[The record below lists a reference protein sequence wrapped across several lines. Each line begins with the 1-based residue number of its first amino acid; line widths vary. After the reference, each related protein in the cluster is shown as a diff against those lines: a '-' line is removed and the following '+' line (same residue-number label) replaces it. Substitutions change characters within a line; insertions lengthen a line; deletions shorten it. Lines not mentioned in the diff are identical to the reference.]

1 MAAKRTS
8 NAARS
13 KQSKNTGAKGRAASA
28 GRAARQSY
36 ATGLSNDIAGVLLA
50 VIAVAMGFALASP
63 TGAPVTHA
71 LAQGLS
77 LGFGA
82 GAVLVPVA
90 LFVFALT
97 FFAPT
102 GGFVSS
108 RVALGLAI
116 VVMAVLA
123 MLSCLVP
130 SAETVPNVVLSEP
143 VAMHAGG
150 FVGGGIAWLLL
161 TLLGRPVTLVVL
173 VGLILTGIV
182 VCGFS
187 VSDAVLH
194 FKLRLEDGRERRAA
208 QRELRE
214 MQAASDEEDVV
225 RQPARRAR
233 QTQQEMPTSFLGARK
248 TSVLRRPSETDK
260 TRVLAHDDRQDES
273 GPLQTEIEA
282 QEESQIS
289 PGEQMPL
296 DNGAVVP
303 AFLSNRV
310 ASTASDTKAKSAP
323 KTKRK
328 TKKQPTSSQSL
339 PQSAPASAPEDDSLP
354 PATMLQVNPDSAS
367 SAATSEQLTTT
378 AQKLQDTLEEFG
390 LTSRVVG
397 WVSGPSVTTFKIEM
411 GEGERVNKI
420 TNLQDDIAL
429 SLAAKSVRIFAPIPG
444 TSLVGIEIPNATTQP
459 VYLGDV
465 LPYVTGGPLEAAFG
479 RDSEGN
485 PVVVDIASLPHLLV
499 AGTTGSGKSVLLNSV
514 VMTMLMRATPEDL
527 RLIMVDPKRVE
538 FTFYAGLPHL
548 YVPVVTEPR
557 QAASA
562 LQWSVT
568 EMERRLKVFEHYK
581 VRDIRSFNHHLEDG
595 KLADME
601 NPPKH
606 MPYFVIVIDELSD
619 LMMVAGKDVEAS
631 IVRIAQLGR
640 AAGIHLIVATQRPS
654 ADVVT
659 GLIKANIDNRV
670 ALSVDNSLNS
680 RIILDQTGAE
690 RLLGKGDMLYKLRG
704 RRPQRA
710 QACYVSEREVES
722 VVAYIKERH
731 EADYHEDILSAVTP
745 GHPGSTHE
753 AAEDDDPLLWEAAQI
768 VVDSQL
774 GSTSGLQRRLKVG
787 YARAGRIMDMLEH
800 KGIVGP
806 PDGSKPREVLIDA
819 DGLEELRAADAAY
832 REVD

>member
-90 LFVFALT
+90 LFVFALP

-130 SAETVPNVVLSEP
+130 SAETAPNIVLSES

-214 MQAASDEEDVV
+214 MQDAADEEEVV
-225 RQPARRAR
+225 RQPARRTR

-273 GPLQTEIEA
+273 ASLPADIEA

-310 ASTASDTKAKSAP
+310 ASSASNTKAESAP
-323 KTKRK
+323 KAKRK
-328 TKKQPTSSQSL
+328 TKKQSASSQSL
-339 PQSAPASAPEDDSLP
+339 PRPVPASAPEDDSLP

-514 VMTMLMRATPEDL
+514 VMTMLMRATP
-527 RLIMVDPKRVE
+527 
-538 FTFYAGLPHL
+538 
-548 YVPVVTEPR
+548 
-557 QAASA
+557 A
-562 LQWSVT
+562 LLWW
-568 EMERRLKVFEHYK
+568 
-581 VRDIRSFNHHLEDG
+581 I
-595 KLADME
+595 
-601 NPPKH
+601 
-606 MPYFVIVIDELSD
+606 
-619 LMMVAGKDVEAS
+619 
-631 IVRIAQLGR
+631 
-640 AAGIHLIVATQRPS
+640 
-654 ADVVT
+654 
-659 GLIKANIDNRV
+659 
-670 ALSVDNSLNS
+670 LSVLNLPS
-680 RIILDQTGAE
+680 MLACRIF
-690 RLLGKGDMLYKLRG
+690 MF
-704 RRPQRA
+704 
-710 QACYVSEREVES
+710 
-722 VVAYIKERH
+722 
-731 EADYHEDILSAVTP
+731 
-745 GHPGSTHE
+745 
-753 AAEDDDPLLWEAAQI
+753 LW
-768 VVDSQL
+768 
-774 GSTSGLQRRLKVG
+774 
-787 YARAGRIMDMLEH
+787 
-800 KGIVGP
+800 
-806 PDGSKPREVLIDA
+806 
-819 DGLEELRAADAAY
+819 
-832 REVD
+832 

>member
-130 SAETVPNVVLSEP
+130 SAETVPNVVLSES

-581 VRDIRSFNHHLEDG
+581 VRDIRSFNHRLEDG

-731 EADYHEDILSAVTP
+731 EADYHEDILSAVTLSLIHISEP
-745 GHPGSTHE
+745 T
-753 AAEDDDPLLWEAAQI
+753 
-768 VVDSQL
+768 
-774 GSTSGLQRRLKVG
+774 RR
-787 YARAGRIMDMLEH
+787 
-800 KGIVGP
+800 
-806 PDGSKPREVLIDA
+806 S
-819 DGLEELRAADAAY
+819 
-832 REVD
+832 

>member
-130 SAETVPNVVLSEP
+130 SAETAPNIVLSES

-214 MQAASDEEDVV
+214 MQDAADEEEVV
-225 RQPARRAR
+225 RQPARRTR

-273 GPLQTEIEA
+273 ASLPADIEA

-310 ASTASDTKAKSAP
+310 ASSASNTKAESAP
-323 KTKRK
+323 KAKRK
-328 TKKQPTSSQSL
+328 TKKQSASSQSL
-339 PQSAPASAPEDDSLP
+339 PRPVPASAPEDDSLP
-354 PATMLQVNPDSAS
+354 PATMLQ
-367 SAATSEQLTTT
+367 L
-378 AQKLQDTLEEFG
+378 
-390 LTSRVVG
+390 R
-397 WVSGPSVTTFKIEM
+397 
-411 GEGERVNKI
+411 
-420 TNLQDDIAL
+420 
-429 SLAAKSVRIFAPIPG
+429 
-444 TSLVGIEIPNATTQP
+444 
-459 VYLGDV
+459 
-465 LPYVTGGPLEAAFG
+465 PL
-479 RDSEGN
+479 
-485 PVVVDIASLPHLLV
+485 
-499 AGTTGSGKSVLLNSV
+499 K
-514 VMTMLMRATPEDL
+514 
-527 RLIMVDPKRVE
+527 
-538 FTFYAGLPHL
+538 
-548 YVPVVTEPR
+548 
-557 QAASA
+557 
-562 LQWSVT
+562 
-568 EMERRLKVFEHYK
+568 
-581 VRDIRSFNHHLEDG
+581 
-595 KLADME
+595 
-601 NPPKH
+601 
-606 MPYFVIVIDELSD
+606 
-619 LMMVAGKDVEAS
+619 
-631 IVRIAQLGR
+631 
-640 AAGIHLIVATQRPS
+640 
-654 ADVVT
+654 
-659 GLIKANIDNRV
+659 
-670 ALSVDNSLNS
+670 
-680 RIILDQTGAE
+680 
-690 RLLGKGDMLYKLRG
+690 
-704 RRPQRA
+704 
-710 QACYVSEREVES
+710 
-722 VVAYIKERH
+722 
-731 EADYHEDILSAVTP
+731 
-745 GHPGSTHE
+745 
-753 AAEDDDPLLWEAAQI
+753 
-768 VVDSQL
+768 
-774 GSTSGLQRRLKVG
+774 
-787 YARAGRIMDMLEH
+787 
-800 KGIVGP
+800 
-806 PDGSKPREVLIDA
+806 
-819 DGLEELRAADAAY
+819 
-832 REVD
+832 